1 MGLNLIPNEIPTSVM
16 VGKVRLFPMSFLLG
30 IINSQFWKLVQ
41 FPNWVLMFQ
50 LWEFV
55 GNKTNSLN
63 WDETG
68 ETVPA
73 FSLIVGYF
81 WVFRQI
87 PFNVNLMGN
96 LRKIPVFFS
105 AVFNHQD
112 DRTRRH
118 GCSRCCFCYI
128 PVSLSPK
135 PGKSTVKLYFNSMNE
150 IMNEVNKYNFQLN
163 NSLKSHP

>member
-1 MGLNLIPNEIPTSVM
+1 
-16 VGKVRLFPMSFLLG
+16 
-30 IINSQFWKLVQ
+30 
-41 FPNWVLMFQ
+41 MFQ

-96 LRKIPVFFS
+96 LRKIPVFFL
-105 AVFNHQD
+105 AVFNH
-112 DRTRRH
+112 
-118 GCSRCCFCYI
+118 
-128 PVSLSPK
+128 
-135 PGKSTVKLYFNSMNE
+135 
-150 IMNEVNKYNFQLN
+150 
-163 NSLKSHP
+163 